1 MIFWYILRKMSLL
14 VYKVLFFVKIE
25 GLENIPKDS
34 GGIIC
39 SNHISNFDGPLIV
52 TAVPRKICILTKA
65 EAFKPVI
72 GYFMKIMG
80 CVPVKR
86 DKKDIGTIKKSVD
99 LIKNNELVCL
109 FPEGTRNGLAKGQKL
124 RNGAAFLI
132 LAAKAPIIPVGISGN
147 FKPFRKVTIRF
158 GKPVYF
164 DEFYKNKKD
173 PDVYD
178 KINEKMLLNIKM
190 QLTNNDKN

>member
-1 MIFWYILRKMSLL
+1 MILWYVLRKLAL
-14 VYKVLFFVKIE
+14 VVYKILFFVKIE
-25 GLENIPKDS
+25 GIENIPKDG

-52 TAVPRKICILTKA
+52 IAAPRKICILSKA

-72 GYFMKIMG
+72 GWFMKYMG

-86 DKKDIGTIKKSVD
+86 DKKDIGTMKKSVD
-99 LIKNNELVCL
+99 LIKENNLLCI

-124 RNGAAFLI
+124 KNGAAFLI
-132 LAAKAPIIPVGISGN
+132 LATKAPIIPVGISGN
-147 FKPFRKVTIRF
+147 FKPFRKVTIKF

-164 DEFYKNKKD
+164 DEFYENRKD
-173 PDVYD
+173 PDIYE
-178 KINEKMLLNIKM
+178 KINEKILSNIKM
-190 QLTNNDKN
+190 QLTNSDKN